1 MNESSSILSREY
13 FLLNSDLSFTRES
26 PLCLDNFILIF
37 VVKGTARLHIDNTD
51 YVVNGNKFVMARPRL
66 KIRLVSASEDFDA
79 CIISFPSTMI
89 HENTPR
95 IEPSYFMILYKR
107 IVWPLSGKRKDLLN
121 HFLALFEFAV
131 SDSGKILY
139 TREMVLALVTSFIY
153 ALYSF
158 THNYLLIEE
167 YEDSSRSRE
176 LFKKFI
182 HLMNTHFM
190 AQHEVQF
197 YASELCISS
206 KYLTQITKRMIG
218 RTPKQII
225 DEKLIYEASVL
236 LNNNNSSIQE
246 ISSKL
251 GFVDQSYFGR
261 FFKRFK
267 HVSPQQ
273 YRLKPKK

>member
-1 MNESSSILSREY
+1 MNESDYVLSNEY
-13 FLLNSDLSFTRES
+13 FLLKSDLGFMRETPICS
-26 PLCLDNFILIF
+26 EKFILIF
-37 VVKGTARLHIDNTD
+37 VEKGNARFHIDNAD
-51 YVVNGNKFVMARPRL
+51 YLANVGKFIMARPQL
-66 KIRLVSASEDFDA
+66 KIKLASASEDFRA
-79 CIISFPSTMI
+79 CILGFPSTMI

-95 IEPSYFMILYKR
+95 IEPSYFMMLYKR
-107 IVWPLSGKRKDLLN
+107 ILWPLSSKRKYLVN
-121 HFLALFEFAV
+121 HFLALYEFAV
-131 SDSGKILY
+131 SGMNKMLY
-139 TREMVLALVTSFIY
+139 TREMILSLVTSFIY

-158 THNYLLIEE
+158 THNDWPAEDYD
-167 YEDSSRSRE
+167 DSSRSRE

-182 HLMNTHFM
+182 NLMNTHFM
-190 AQHEVQF
+190 MQHEVQF

-218 RTPKQII
+218 RTPKQVI
-225 DEKLIYEASVL
+225 DEKLIYEATVM

-273 YRLKPKK
+273 YRLKPKR